1 MGEIRSYRDVI
12 AWQKAMAMCMVVYR
26 KTAQFPKDER
36 FGLTQQI
43 QRAAVSVASNI
54 AEGWGRGAT
63 VEFLRYLRIAR
74 GSLCEVETQ
83 GQLAEWLGYMGAGDA
98 AELNAIT
105 IECSKVMQGL
115 IESLERKQAASEKVR

>member
-1 MGEIRSYRDVI
+1 
-12 AWQKAMAMCMVVYR
+12 MVVYR
-26 KTAQFPKDER
+26 KTVQFPKDER

-63 VEFLRYLRIAR
+63 VEFLRFLRIAR

-83 GQLAEWLGYMGAGDA
+83 GQLAEQLGYLGASDA
-98 AELNAIT
+98 AELYAAT
-105 IECSKVMQGL
+105 GECSKVTQGL
-115 IESLERKQAASEKVR
+115 IESLERKQAAAEAAR